1 METDNNAFPDN
12 DDEDLDSQDRGDVVD
27 DDTDKG
33 DDADKDDGKKD
44 DADDEDGADKDDAD
58 KDEAPDKKDDKAR
71 DDKGRFAKKD
81 DKSDEDEDDEGEDD
95 EDDEDA
101 DKKQNLPIRLNKARQ
116 QRDAARTEA
125 AQLRARVEALEK
137 ASKKDEIEDPADAIN
152 AKLDGLYEQVEEAR
166 ADGDAKAAA
175 KLQRE
180 IDGLNRQLTTLEAEK
195 VATRTSTV
203 MTENERYN
211 ALLDTLEADIDVLN
225 PNHDDFDPQAVK
237 SLEWYTAAHEK
248 MGMSAD
254 KALRQAARVVFGYG
268 GAKPDVKKAADKK
281 DDKKAPD
288 KKPDAKKAADT
299 NKRQPPD
306 LSDRGVNKDDQ
317 EIDPD
322 KLDDAEW
329 DKLPESKKAQLR
341 GDNG

>member
-1 METDNNAFPDN
+1 MDTDNNALPDD

-44 DADDEDGADKDDAD
+44 DADDEDGADKDDDA
-58 KDEAPDKKDDKAR
+58 EGGKKDDKAR
-71 DDKGRFAKKD
+71 DGKGRFAKKD
-81 DKSDEDEDDEGEDD
+81 DKSDEDEDDEDD
-95 EDDEDA
+95 EDDPV
-101 DKKQNLPIRLNKARQ
+101 DKNQNLPIRLNKARQ

-137 ASKKDEIEDPADAIN
+137 GQKKDDPPEDPAVAIN
-152 AKLDGLYEQVEEAR
+152 AKLDELYEKVEEAR
-166 ADGDAKAAA
+166 NDGDAKAAA
-175 KLQRE
+175 RMQRE

-195 VATRTSTV
+195 VATRTSTA

-211 ALLDTLEADIDVLN
+211 ALLDVLEADIDVLN
-225 PNHDDFDPQAVK
+225 PQHEDFDPQAVK

-268 GAKPDVKKAADKK
+268 TKSADKKDDKAADKK
-281 DDKKAPD
+281 DDKKVPD

>member
-1 METDNNAFPDN
+1 MDTDNNALPDN

-44 DADDEDGADKDDAD
+44 DADDDEDGADKDDDA
-58 KDEAPDKKDDKAR
+58 EGGKKDDKAR
-71 DDKGRFAKKD
+71 DGKGRFAKKD
-81 DKSDEDEDDEGEDD
+81 DKSDEDEDDEDD
-95 EDDEDA
+95 EDDPA
-101 DKKQNLPIRLNKARQ
+101 DKNQNLPIRLNKARQ

-152 AKLDGLYEQVEEAR
+152 AKLDELYEQVEEAR
-166 ADGDAKAAA
+166 ADGDSKVAA

-268 GAKPDVKKAADKK
+268 TKSVDKKDDKAADKK
-281 DDKKAPD
+281 DDKKTPD

-322 KLDDAEW
+322 NLDDAEW